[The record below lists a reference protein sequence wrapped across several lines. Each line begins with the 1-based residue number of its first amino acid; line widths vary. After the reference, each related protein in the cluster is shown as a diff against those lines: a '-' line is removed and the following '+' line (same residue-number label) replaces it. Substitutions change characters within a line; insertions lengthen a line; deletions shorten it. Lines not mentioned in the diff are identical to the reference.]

1 MLQIYRNLSTLPNFS
16 ETIFINFSKK
26 LFDSIYDMG
35 DKTFYFHWV
44 QGTKYSAHKACHRKI
59 SYLHKVTK

>member
-26 LFDSIYDMG
+26 LFDSIYGAG
-35 DKTFYFHWV
+35 DKAFTLIGGK
-44 QGTKYSAHKACHRKI
+44 GTK
-59 SYLHKVTK
+59 